1 MSEVKIPILTHTHT
15 VTPAASSLPSQWPPP
30 PALSLSRLALV
41 AASSSEML
49 SPCFG
54 PSCVPRRT
62 SKQQECARERARAC
76 THTRTTTTRSTYLH
90 ASRLTR
96 THRRTLALAAD
107 ERDQTL
113 VVRFIVLRLL
123 LPEKLFDA
131 IDVALQVLEEDALVL
146 QYVGVGLGLVLRLVA
161 QMPQQLL
168 QTLVICSRARGRGGA
183 GRSWS

>member
-1 MSEVKIPILTHTHT
+1 M
-15 VTPAASSLPSQWPPP
+15 
-30 PALSLSRLALV
+30 
-41 AASSSEML
+41 
-49 SPCFG
+49 
-54 PSCVPRRT
+54 
-62 SKQQECARERARAC
+62 
-76 THTRTTTTRSTYLH
+76 
-90 ASRLTR
+90 
-96 THRRTLALAAD
+96 ALAAD

-123 LPEKLFDA
+123 LPEKLLDA